1 MILAEDL
8 AIMDWNSQKRWE
20 REEGR
25 KKGRKSLI
33 EDMLRR
39 GKTVEE
45 IVDFCGC
52 SVEFVKEVEDR
63 INKIH

>member
-25 KKGRKSLI
+25 KEGRKSLI

-52 SVEFVKEVEDR
+52 SVELVKEVEER
-63 INKIH
+63 MLTTA

>member
-1 MILAEDL
+1 MAEDL

-20 REEGR
+20 REE
-25 KKGRKSLI
+25 GRKSLI

-52 SVEFVKEVEDR
+52 SIELVKEVEDR
-63 INKIH
+63 IINSKE

>member
-25 KKGRKSLI
+25 KEGRNSLI

-52 SVEFVKEVEDR
+52 SVELVKEVEER
-63 INKIH
+63 MLTTA